1 MNQQISIGLGML
13 AGVAIGAAAV
23 QGLHAQAKPPG
34 YLVFNNEITDMQG
47 YQPVVDGTPK
57 TFAPYGARFLI
68 RPTMPEVLEG
78 AKPNRFGVIAFDSV
92 EKAREW
98 YNSPANKELNAI
110 RARTAKN
117 QVFIIE
123 GATN

>member
-1 MNQQISIGLGML
+1 MKTHYVIALAML
-13 AGVAIGAAAV
+13 AGFAIGAVAV
-23 QGLHAQAKPPG
+23 QGLHAQATPPG
-34 YLVFNNEITDMQG
+34 YLIFNNEVTDAPG

-68 RPTMPEVLEG
+68 RPVTPEVLEG
-78 AKPNRFGVIAFDSV
+78 PKPNRFGVIAFDSV
-92 EKAREW
+92 EKARAW

-110 RARTAKN
+110 RARTAKS

-123 GATN
+123 GAN